1 MNIET
6 CNLIVITPGTDDSG
20 FQKDIETKIEDVFCE
35 EYSIRMTEF
44 YSSQASDIKPRIIL
58 ELRVEDW
65 DLSKHKVGNKMEYAS
80 KVEYDEC
87 IYDVIRT
94 FRPKNQKSK
103 IQVVL
108 G

>member
-1 MNIET
+1 MTCET
-6 CNLIVITPGTDDSG
+6 CKLHVITPGTDEAG
-20 FQKDIETKIEDVFCE
+20 FQKDEVNVIKDVWCT

-44 YSSQASDIKPRIIL
+44 YASQASDIKPRIIL
-58 ELRVEDW
+58 ELRIEDW
-65 DLSKHKVGNKMEYAS
+65 ELSKHKVGNKQEYAS
-80 KVEYDEC
+80 KVEYDDC